1 MKTKTTTLAAIL
13 ATSVASFAGTTVKTA
28 SVEKTEPSYSGFYG
42 INALSS
48 HINKGTEIDNNP
60 IFQPFA
66 GITVPTKLELAG
78 VKTSVVLETRQNLH
92 TDKNLSVWAR
102 SEVNAGILLSKNRIS
117 LLTTYELVT
126 SPNKSFD
133 HSEGLNFT
141 LSFDDSGLA
150 PISLNPRVKAYVG
163 INSGFESL
171 GNYYEV
177 GVAPSFVTGKTTV
190 SFPVN
195 LGVGSKN
202 FYKDNERYGYSSVGL
217 STVTPVFKNTALVAG
232 VNYLNTND
240 KINSGKKDFW
250 LTSAGLVVSF

>member
-28 SVEKTEPSYSGFYG
+28 TSEKNGPTYSGFYG

-48 HINKGTEIDNNP
+48 YINKGKEIDNNP

-66 GITVPTKLELAG
+66 AVNIPTNFELAG
-78 VKTSVVLETRQNLH
+78 AKASFVLGTRQNLH

-102 SEVNAGILLSKNRIS
+102 SEVNAGILLSKERIS

-133 HSEGLNFT
+133 HSEGVNFT
-141 LSFDDSGLA
+141 LSFNDTGFSA
-150 PISLNPRVKAYVG
+150 ISLNPRAKAYVG

-177 GVAPSFVTGKTTV
+177 GVAPAFTAGKTTV

-202 FYKDNERYGYSSVGL
+202 YYKDNERYGYSSVGV
-217 STVTPVFKNTALVAG
+217 STLTPLFKNTALVAG

-240 KINSGKKDFW
+240 KINSCKKDFW